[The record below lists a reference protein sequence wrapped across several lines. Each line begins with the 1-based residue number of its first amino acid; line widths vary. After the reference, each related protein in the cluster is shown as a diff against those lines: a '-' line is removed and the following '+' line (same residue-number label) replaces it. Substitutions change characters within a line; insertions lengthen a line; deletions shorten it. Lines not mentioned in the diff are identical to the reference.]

1 MPIFIT
7 IKTMSTRHGSYC
19 LTLVLSCVQIVIS
32 DTQCYFP
39 DGSIPV
45 TLSGEPDYQ
54 PCNTTTANKAS
65 ACCQLS
71 TSACTTTGYCNL
83 NNGYTYRGACT
94 DPSFPQPCAQGCLNG
109 KEPGDVSRV
118 RAVNLS
124 HESLQ
129 KRL

>member
-1 MPIFIT
+1 MPIT
-7 IKTMSTRHGSYC
+7 AMTARHGSYWSI
-19 LTLVLSCVQIVIS
+19 LVLYYVQIVIS

-54 PCNTTTANKAS
+54 PCNTTTANQAS
-65 ACCQLS
+65 ACCERS
-71 TSACTTTGYCNL
+71 TSTCTTTGYCNL
-83 NNGYTYRGACT
+83 DNGYTYRGGCT

-109 KEPGDVSRV
+109 KEPGDISRV

-124 HESLQ
+124 RESFHKL
-129 KRL
+129 L